1 VQAKLLRV
9 SVVVLAVLAVIALAV
24 RDHHSPTR
32 DSFVTSTTA
41 APTRDPVAVSGT
53 RPSSAPL
60 ARVILCT
67 DASVEPEC
75 QQARAATT
83 TTSHP

>member
-41 APTRDPVAVSGT
+41 APTKNPVPVPGT

-75 QQARAATT
+75 HQARAATT
-83 TTSHP
+83 TTSRP